1 MLGWVKR
8 VVSAFFGLGA
18 KNTVNEVST
27 VWLPE
32 WTAFLLAKVAF
43 YRVLTED
50 DKNLFNQRVLLF
62 LSTTRV
68 ESGQFEVS
76 DNDRLLVAASAIIP
90 VWGFKKWHYFNLET
104 VYLLPAAF
112 NEDIEFG
119 QPSSRITGMV
129 GSGKMANKLVLSRPA
144 LYQGFEN
151 TRDKHNVGI
160 HEFVH
165 LIDMMDGECDGY
177 PERLKEHAFSIPWF
191 ELVAAK
197 IKAIHARKSNIRDY
211 GATNRAEFFA
221 VASEY
226 FFERPK
232 MLKNKH
238 PHLFDALSEFY
249 QQDVLRIEQDVQPKR
264 NAACICGS
272 GKKYKRCCLPAS

>member
-1 MLGWVKR
+1 MLGWIKGLVR
-8 VVSAFFGLGA
+8 VFRGEQDTADAASA
-18 KNTVNEVST
+18 
-27 VWLPE
+27 WLPE
-32 WTAFLLAKVAF
+32 WTAFLLEKVAF
-43 YRVLTED
+43 YRVLDED
-50 DKNLFNQRVLLF
+50 ERRLFNRRVLLF
-62 LSTTRV
+62 LSTTAV
-68 ESGQFEVS
+68 ESGQLEVT

-90 VWGFKKWHYFNLET
+90 VWAFEHWHYFNLKT

-119 QPSSRITGMV
+119 QPDSCITGMV
-129 GSGKMANKLVLSRPA
+129 GTGKMANKLVLSRPA

-151 TRDKHNVGI
+151 SKDKHNVGI

-191 ELVAAK
+191 ELVGEK
-197 IKAIHARKSNIRDY
+197 IAAIHARKSNIRDY

-238 PHLFDALSEFY
+238 PRLFDELSQFY
-249 QQDVLRIEQDVQPKR
+249 KLDVLRIEQDIKQKR
-264 NAACICGS
+264 NAACLCGS
-272 GKKYKRCCLPAS
+272 GKKYKRCCLPSG